1 MHRCPHGATVQQ
13 TTRPQT
19 TLQGT
24 ILQPTIIRILKVG
37 SRLQPLPIRRHGLIP
52 PSAWLKRIG
61 HRQGFPLPKFV
72 TLRRFPSI
80 HPPIG
85 AAATNCLGSSERLS
99 GPPWP
104 CATGAKVLL
113 IERFPRARRPRG
125 WRADFEIAA
134 FLIAKL
140 CFRRNKSAGEH
151 LYLQNFASDGASPS
165 GSISITRCA
174 ARQAPFFSWRRGRR
188 RWQL

>member
-1 MHRCPHGATVQQ
+1 MIGVYERSWQVGRAFIAEDVYNFIMIEARTLAKVSTPGSQGPPWPCATGA
-13 TTRPQT
+13 
-19 TLQGT
+19 
-24 ILQPTIIRILKVG
+24 KVLLVASG
-37 SRLQPLPIRRHGLIP
+37 PPWPCATGAKVLLI
-52 PSAWLKRIG
+52 A
-61 HRQGFPLPKFV
+61 
-72 TLRRFPSI
+72 
-80 HPPIG
+80 
-85 AAATNCLGSSERLS
+85 S

-165 GSISITRCA
+165 GS
-174 ARQAPFFSWRRGRR
+174 
-188 RWQL
+188 